1 MKLRANHAQPFLWWV
16 YGAIIISASFALI
29 EVVVQQTYRQ
39 AANDP
44 QVQIANDAML
54 ALQSSAA
61 ILDLIPKQR
70 VQIDLSLKEFL
81 IIYDTEGNPIAGNGY
96 IGEKLLVVPKG
107 VFEAAKK
114 AGENRVTL
122 EPKPGIRIA
131 AIVVPFVGREANGYA
146 LSGRNLR
153 EVEAREASLYTSVL
167 YAWFATLLGLFV
179 ACYMGYLSRRR
190 A

>member
-1 MKLRANHAQPFLWWV
+1 MKLRASGTQPFLWWIF
-16 YGAIIISASFALI
+16 GAIILTASFVLT
-29 EVVVQQTYRQ
+29 EVVVQQSYRQ
-39 AANDP
+39 SANDP
-44 QVQIANDAML
+44 QIQIANDAML

-96 IGEKLLVVPKG
+96 IGEKLLVVPEG
-107 VFEAAKK
+107 VFEAAKTT
-114 AGENRVTL
+114 GENRVTL

-131 AIVVPFVGREANGYA
+131 AVVVPFVGREANGYA
-146 LSGRNLR
+146 LSGRNIR
-153 EVEAREASLYTSVL
+153 EVEARENNLYTTVL
-167 YAWFATLLGLFV
+167 YAWFAALILLFI
-179 ACYMGYLSRRR
+179 ACYMGSLGRRR